1 MNLQKAFNDSI
12 AASIDPTVSSVI
24 TMPQLF
30 VQDDSDDESLQ
41 LELSQQQQQQQ
52 IPVIETALNEGEDI
66 LSNKEVDGEEADT
79 TLYPLIPDD
88 ADENDPYKPNIE
100 DIRPVDVQ
108 LNLSL
113 PFQQQVVENVLVSD
127 DPLVLLGKGLGLIAI
142 VANLL
147 HILAT
152 PTRIKGQLKRSL
164 VIVLNA
170 TAAENRQIAEEL
182 EELNWLVESQDS
194 SENQG
199 STDPHIDTEQEEE
212 EDDFKYS
219 RFNEVTADTLSV
231 EKRRQL
237 YLKGGVVSV
246 TSRIFIVDLLSGT
259 IHPNR
264 ITGFVVL
271 NVDNIRSF
279 SNESFILEMYRSK
292 NNWGFIKAFSNN
304 PELFTMSFAP
314 LINKMKDL
322 RLKNVLLWPRF
333 RVEVSTSLNWDRI
346 STGQKHSNKVIE
358 VRVSPTNSMSQ
369 IQFGLMECLKKC
381 IDELNRKNTELS
393 IEYWNIENILDANF
407 IRSIDAIMVPNWHRI
422 SFESK
427 QLVKDIKY
435 LKRLLKMLYSCDAVD
450 FYEEVQLSLEANKPS
465 LARKYSES
473 PWLMAEESQM
483 VISYSRQRIFD
494 GDNYTLEELPKWEQ
508 LLRIMDDI
516 TYEKNTKN
524 IQGSTLIACS
534 SNGVANQLRQIL
546 SLSDKKDGQ
555 RNVMLRKLEWYK
567 LQRDDRKRMIK
578 DLKKEEQESEIPL
591 MVSPAFAKEEVITKR
606 RRTRG
611 AAAVAAV
618 QKLRTAGSGNDIE
631 DAIENYDYVEE
642 LGKINDGNEEDFIQE
657 LFTDFQ
663 ENDSEDRIDDEA
675 YENFESSSIFKEFQR
690 KEAELTADIM
700 AKRNLNYDYVERQDQ
715 VIVETF
721 NRLGTDMTLEEIMPA
736 YIVLYE
742 PDLAFIRK
750 VEIFRAL
757 KKDNPPKIFFLYYGD
772 SIEEQSH
779 LMSIKKEK
787 DAFSKLIRENA
798 ALAQRFEAPEDLSHF
813 KNLADRKLR
822 LSSLRKTNTRVAG
835 GQEGMK
841 DLTQD
846 IVIVDT
852 REFNASLPGLLF
864 RYGVRVVPCMLTVGD
879 YIISP
884 DICIERK
891 SISDLIGSLQNN
903 RLESQ
908 CRKMTRYYKYPTLLI
923 EFDEGQSFSLEPF
936 SERRLF
942 KSRDSSAVHPISN
955 KLSQDDIQ
963 MKLCKLVMKFP
974 GLRIIWCSSPLQSVN
989 IILELKLGRE
999 QPDPN
1004 IAINIG
1010 TNRGKTTS
1018 SKNVASNEENFKKLL
1033 SLPVLSKIDYFN
1045 IRKKVKTY
1053 SKLKKLRLVDL
1064 QNIVGNETVAKQV
1077 YDFLQKE
1084 DEESSE
1090 EEILF

>member
-1 MNLQKAFNDSI
+1 MS
-12 AASIDPTVSSVI
+12 
-24 TMPQLF
+24 QLF
-30 VQDDSDDESLQ
+30 VQDDSDEESLQ
-41 LELSQQQQQQQ
+41 MELSQQLQPQLATQSSAQLDVGHEYGN
-52 IPVIETALNEGEDI
+52 VIEGTTGDGNESMSRREAEED
-66 LSNKEVDGEEADT
+66 V

-113 PFQQQVVENVLVSD
+113 PFQQQVVENVLVTE

-164 VIVLNA
+164 VVVLNA
-170 TAAENRQIAEEL
+170 TGTENRQISEEL
-182 EELNWLVESQDS
+182 EELNWLVETQDL
-194 SENQG
+194 ENG
-199 STDPHIDTEQEEE
+199 DDHGIYDPEADDDEG
-212 EDDFKYS
+212 DDFKYS
-219 RFNEVTADTLSV
+219 RFSEVTADTLSV

-237 YLKGGVVSV
+237 YLTGGIVSV

-264 ITGFVVL
+264 ITGFVIL
-271 NVDNIRSF
+271 NVDNIKTF

-314 LINKMKDL
+314 LVSKMKDL

-333 RVEVSTSLNWDRI
+333 RVEVSSSLNWDRI
-346 STGQKHSNKVIE
+346 VSGQKFSNKVVE

-381 IDELNRKNTELS
+381 IEELNRKNTELS
-393 IEYWNIENILDANF
+393 IDYWNVENVLDANF
-407 IRSIDAIMVPNWHRI
+407 IKSIDAIMIPNWHRI

-427 QLVKDIKY
+427 QLVKDIKF
-435 LKRLLKMLYSCDAVD
+435 LKRLLKMLFSCDAVD

-473 PWLMAEESQM
+473 PWLMADESQM
-483 VISYSRQRIFD
+483 VISYARQRIYD
-494 GDNYTLEELPKWEQ
+494 GENYVLEELPKWDQ

-516 TYEKNTKN
+516 TYEKTTKN

-534 SNGVANQLRQIL
+534 NKGIANQLRQIL

-578 DLKKEEQESEIPL
+578 DVKKEEQETEIPL
-591 MVSPAFAKEEVITKR
+591 VVSTSFAKEEVVTKR

-631 DAIENYDYVEE
+631 DAIENYNYIQEVSKITEGDGHDYV
-642 LGKINDGNEEDFIQE
+642 NE
-657 LFTDFQ
+657 LFSEFQ
-663 ENDSEDRIDDEA
+663 ENEHEDIIDDDV
-675 YENFESSSIFKEFQR
+675 YDNFETSTIFQEFQR
-690 KEAELTADIM
+690 KEAEISADIM
-700 AKRNLNYDYVERQDQ
+700 AKRNFNYNYVDRQDQ
-715 VIVETF
+715 LIVETF
-721 NRLGTDMTLEEIMPA
+721 SRIGNEMTLEEIMPA

-757 KKDNPPKIFFLYYGD
+757 KKEDPPKVFFLYYGD
-772 SIEEQSH
+772 SVEEQSH

-798 ALAQRFEAPEDLSHF
+798 SLAQRFEAPEDLSHY

-822 LSSLRKTNTRVAG
+822 LSSLRKTNTRMAG
-835 GQEGMK
+835 GQEGMR

-891 SISDLIGSLQNN
+891 SIADLIGSLQNN

-908 CRKMTRYYKYPTLLI
+908 CRKMTRHYKYPTLLI

-955 KLSQDDIQ
+955 KLSQDEIQ
-963 MKLCKLVMKFP
+963 VKLSKLVMKFP
-974 GLRIIWCSSPLQSVN
+974 GLRIMWCSSPLQSVN
-989 IILELKLGRE
+989 VILELKLGRE

-1004 IAINIG
+1004 IAINLG
-1010 TNRGKTTS
+1010 MNRKKTAS
-1018 SKNVASNEENFKKLL
+1018 SKNVNDNEGSFRKLL
-1033 SLPVLSKIDYFN
+1033 SLPILSKIDYFN
-1045 IRKKVKTY
+1045 IRKKVKSF
-1053 SKLKKLRLVDL
+1053 SKLKKMRLIDL
-1064 QNIVGNETVAKQV
+1064 QNIVGNETVAKHI
-1077 YDFLQKE
+1077 YEFLQKE
-1084 DEESSE
+1084 DEDSSE
-1090 EEILF
+1090 DDILF